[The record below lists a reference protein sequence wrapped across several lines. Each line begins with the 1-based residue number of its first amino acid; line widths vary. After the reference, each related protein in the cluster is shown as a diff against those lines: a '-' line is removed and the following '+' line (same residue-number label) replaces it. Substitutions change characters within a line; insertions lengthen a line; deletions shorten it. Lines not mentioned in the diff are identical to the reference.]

1 MTLLLLLALQDPA
14 LDKVARQ
21 VADHIVADPKGF
33 EPLFSEAFF
42 VEVPAEKMRAFFQEI
57 HAANGPVTKVERK
70 GAGTFTLTYEKGGRA
85 TLELAIDSDNK
96 IIGLY
101 IRPDA
106 AARSLDDV
114 VAELGKLPGTV
125 SFRLAKLGDKV
136 EVVKELNPESS
147 LAIGSTFK
155 LYILGTLVEDRR
167 KWDEV
172 IALRADRM
180 SFPSGMMHTWP
191 VGSPVTV
198 HTLAAKMISISDN
211 TATDHLLHHAGRER
225 VEAMMK
231 EMGNAKPERTRP
243 FLATCEMF
251 KLKSDAELAKK
262 YLAADEPGR
271 RALLDGAVR
280 EMSREKVRGYA
291 KPKMIGTLE
300 WFASAADLVR
310 MMDWLRRKGD
320 ETAFQILAINPGV
333 AIPRDRIAYAGYKG
347 GSEPG
352 VLNLTFLLRT
362 KAGDWYALSAGW
374 NNPDKSL
381 DDKKLIALV
390 QAAVDQLGK

>member
-1 MTLLLLLALQDPA
+1 MTLLLLLVLQDA
-14 LDKVARQ
+14 TLENVARQ
-21 VADHIVADPKGF
+21 VADHIVADPRGF

-42 VEVPAEKMRAFFQEI
+42 AQVPAEKMRAFFREI
-57 HAANGPVTKVERK
+57 HAANGPVTKVGRK
-70 GAGTFTLTYEKGGRA
+70 GENTFTLTYEKGGSA
-85 TLELAIDSDNK
+85 TLELTLDADSK
-96 IIGLY
+96 IIGLW

-125 SFRLAKLGDKV
+125 SFRLAKLGGKI
-136 EVVKELNPESS
+136 EVVKELNPDTS

-167 KWDEV
+167 KWDDV

-198 HTLAAKMISISDN
+198 HTIAAKMISISDN

-231 EMGNAKPERTRP
+231 EMGNAAPERSRP

-251 KLKSDAELAKK
+251 KLKSDPELAKK
-262 YLAADEPGR
+262 YLAADESGR

-280 EMSREKVRGYA
+280 EMAREKVRGYA
-291 KPKMIGTLE
+291 KPNRIDTLE

-310 MMDWLRRKGD
+310 MMDWFRRKND
-320 ETAFQILAINPGV
+320 ETAFQIMAINPGV

-352 VLNLTFLLRT
+352 VLNLTFLFRT
-362 KAGDWYALSAGW
+362 KGGDWYALSAGW
-374 NNPDKSL
+374 NNPEKAVE
-381 DDKKLIALV
+381 DKKLITLV
-390 QAAVDQLGK
+390 QAVVDGLR